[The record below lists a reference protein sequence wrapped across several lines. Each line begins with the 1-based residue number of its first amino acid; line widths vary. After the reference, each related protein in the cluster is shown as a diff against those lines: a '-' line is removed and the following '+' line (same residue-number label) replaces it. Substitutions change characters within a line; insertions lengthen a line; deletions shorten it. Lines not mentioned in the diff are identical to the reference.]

1 MTEQP
6 DTQTEVNPFFQR
18 PVFNCFERLL
28 AGHLLEASKGE
39 KPLETVIHIAR
50 AALSLTKEAAATL
63 QIDQNLAASLFT
75 VAQRMSTATK
85 VTNRDGDE
93 KYVIHLY
100 SVKMDKDIKPW
111 KKMEAYGYTY
121 TEQEKKVIEE
131 IQKDKEAIFYEA
143 LRRLTPAGY
152 QNMVS
157 DFLLFSIPVVEEMS
171 RKLATLVSP
180 ETYTELLRLYYG
192 EKKAT

>member
-6 DTQTEVNPFFQR
+6 VNPVEAGAFFQK
-18 PVFNCFERLL
+18 PAFNAFERLICS
-28 AGHLLEASKGE
+28 HLIEASKGE
-39 KPLETVIHIAR
+39 KPLETVIHITR
-50 AALSLTKEAAATL
+50 ASLSLTDDTAKQL
-63 QIDQNLAASLFT
+63 GIDKTQAKSLFT
-75 VAQRMSTATK
+75 IAQRMSTATK
-85 VTNRDGDE
+85 ITNRDGDE

-121 TEQEKKVIEE
+121 TEQEKKQIEE
-131 IQKDKEAIFYEA
+131 MQKDKEAIFYEA

-157 DFLLFSIPVVEEMS
+157 DFLFYSIPLVEAMS

-180 ETYTELLRLYYG
+180 ETYTEMLALYYG
-192 EKKAT
+192 EKKP